1 MKQFY
6 QLPRP
11 LRIVI
16 PATFVALCIA
26 INAIAFNEL
35 VQTFQLQPVAIIS
48 SLFRPA
54 SPIAEPAADSTAE
67 SPPTEASAALE
78 PSSVVAPAI
87 PAATPPAREPKY
99 GHIAYPVADPA
110 EMVLIASYAEGEHQR
125 YEILHPDAAAALM
138 QMVAAARVDGIWLV
152 PASGF
157 RTIAQQRTLFN
168 EQMAVRGTPEA
179 AAQVSAP
186 PGYSEHHTGYALD
199 ITDGALP
206 PDEDISLTFAD
217 TPAFEWLVAY
227 AGTYGFEL
235 SFSED
240 NPNGIAYEPWHWR
253 YVGSAEAK
261 AVFELSDDS
270 EAVRQ

>member
-11 LRIVI
+11 LRII
-16 PATFVALCIA
+16 LPATFVALCIA

-35 VQTFQLQPVAIIS
+35 VQTFQLRPVAIATSLFRSDQPVAD
-48 SLFRPA
+48 LPA
-54 SPIAEPAADSTAE
+54 TDLPATAPQTN
-67 SPPTEASAALE
+67 SAVTPTA
-78 PSSVVAPAI
+78 V
-87 PAATPPAREPKY
+87 AATMPPVRAPKY
-99 GHIAYPVADPA
+99 GHAAYPAADPA

-138 QMVAAARVDGIWLV
+138 QMVAAARADGIWLV

-168 EQMAVRGTPEA
+168 EQMAIKGTPEA

-206 PDEDISLTFAD
+206 PDADISLTFAD
-217 TPAFEWLVAY
+217 TPAFDWLVAH
-227 AGTYGFEL
+227 AASYGFEL
-235 SFSED
+235 SFPAD

-253 YVGSAEAK
+253 YVGTAEAK
-261 AVFELSDDS
+261 AVFELRDDS
-270 EAVRQ
+270 TAVQQ

>member
-11 LRIVI
+11 LRVVI

-35 VQTFQLQPVAIIS
+35 VQTFWPPQVDAQPTAI
-48 SLFRPA
+48 A
-54 SPIAEPAADSTAE
+54 SALLTADTPTEPVEPIAAAVPATAPE
-67 SPPTEASAALE
+67 TIPP
-78 PSSVVAPAI
+78 V
-87 PAATPPAREPKY
+87 REPKY
-99 GHIAYPVADPA
+99 GHTSYPAGNPAD
-110 EMVLIASYAEGEHQR
+110 MVLIASYAAGENQR

-138 QMVAAARVDGIWLV
+138 KMVADARTDGVWLV

-168 EQMAVRGTPEA
+168 EQMAVKGTPEA

-206 PDEDISLTFAD
+206 PDEDISVAFAD
-217 TPAFEWLVAY
+217 TPAYAWLIAH
-227 AGTYGFEL
+227 AATYGFEL
-235 SFSED
+235 SFPED
-240 NPNGIAYEPWHWR
+240 NPSGIAYEPWHWR
-253 YVGSAEAK
+253 YIGTPEAK
-261 AVFELSDDS
+261 AVFGLSGKLT
-270 EAVRQ
+270 APNRF